1 MILIVEDEIKLA
13 LLLADYLQR
22 AGFKTHCLHRGDE
35 VQPWLNTQS
44 AELII
49 LDLMLPGLDGLE
61 VCKVIRSDS
70 QTPIIMTTAKVEE
83 IDRLLGLELGA
94 DDYLCKPYSPREL
107 VARVNAVLRRARLQ
121 SPSAAGSELL
131 DDSRL
136 SVSWGGES
144 IELTAVEY
152 HLVKKLVSG
161 TGRIFSREQL
171 MQEMYTDNRIVSDR
185 TVDSHIKKIRK
196 KLHELAADHA
206 WIHSVYGAGYR
217 FEIPL
222 GSEEI

>member
-196 KLHELAADHA
+196 KLHELDADHA